1 MSWCVLF
8 VHTKEFWRTNL
19 PKSNVPEGHLCV
31 SLDTLKL
38 RPQNVRWN
46 RIFVLQYILYACTN
60 VTKRVNRENK
70 CKEEKR
76 WKAKNDTK
84 REHSQHS
91 TILCQ
96 KLRRRPTSLFL
107 FIETTIKAKPSHRRS
122 NEYSLWSSFTGCTG
136 HIIYHGITF
145 YSCTSNFKF
154 FFCSNTSIAL
164 CA

>member
-1 MSWCVLF
+1 MRISK
-8 VHTKEFWRTNL
+8 HTKIETR
-19 PKSNVPEGHLCV
+19 K
-31 SLDTLKL
+31 
-38 RPQNVRWN
+38 NVRWN
-46 RIFVLQYILYACTN
+46 RIILRCTTTIYILYACTN

-122 NEYSLWSSFTGCTG
+122 NEYSLWSSFTGCTTG
-136 HIIYHGITF
+136 HIKHGITF
-145 YSCTSNFKF
+145 YSSYCF
-154 FFCSNTSIAL
+154 FVFYKSQTSI
-164 CA
+164 

>member
-1 MSWCVLF
+1 MRISK
-8 VHTKEFWRTNL
+8 HTKIETR
-19 PKSNVPEGHLCV
+19 K
-31 SLDTLKL
+31 
-38 RPQNVRWN
+38 NVRWN
-46 RIFVLQYILYACTN
+46 RIILCCTTTIYILYACTN

-84 REHSQHS
+84 REHSQHT

-122 NEYSLWSSFTGCTG
+122 NEYSLWSSFTGCTTG
-136 HIIYHGITF
+136 HIKHGITF
-145 YSCTSNFKF
+145 YSYYCF
-154 FFCSNTSIAL
+154 FVFYKSQTSILHAKQIIIEKNKIK
-164 CA
+164 CISF